1 MDKYVPDIYQESI
14 FTINYD
20 QLLERGIK
28 CLLFD
33 LDNTLVKV
41 KEKVPSDKV
50 KDLFDKLKAKG
61 FKIVI
66 FSNSPRKRVRLFK
79 NALEVDCC
87 PFACKP
93 FSRKFLSVIKIYDLK
108 FSEVAIIGDSIMDD
122 IYGGNKV
129 GITTILINQLASKEF
144 LIASLKRKREKNIL
158 KKLRDQ
164 NLFTKGRYYE

>member
-1 MDKYVPDIYQESI
+1 MEKYVPDIYQESV

-41 KEKVPSDKV
+41 REKIPSEKVK
-50 KDLFDKLKAKG
+50 KLFDELKAKG
-61 FKIVI
+61 FKIII
-66 FSNSPRKRVRLFK
+66 FSNSPKKRVRLFK

-93 FSRKFLSVIKIYDLK
+93 FSRKFLSVIKVYELK

-129 GITTILINQLASKEF
+129 GITTILIDQLAPKEF
-144 LIASLKRKREKNIL
+144 FVAGLKRKREHKVL
-158 KKLRDQ
+158 KKLRDR